1 MLLVE
6 EVARRREV
14 NEGSGLKY
22 PAVNVQEEELNVGEE
37 RVRRMVRIA
46 GSSVEE
52 SGCRRGVSCEM
63 GYTTVFVLE
72 EVLGGK
78 EGGTLMSW
86 LRMDEERV
94 MYFLGSASGEGAGLE
109 DGHSRM

>member
-1 MLLVE
+1 M
-6 EVARRREV
+6 ARRREV

-22 PAVNVQEEELNVGEE
+22 PAVNVQEEQLNVGEE

-63 GYTTVFVLE
+63 G
-72 EVLGGK
+72 
-78 EGGTLMSW
+78 
-86 LRMDEERV
+86 
-94 MYFLGSASGEGAGLE
+94 
-109 DGHSRM
+109 